1 MSLKSRAQQLKAD
14 IPALFL
20 ALNSPDTPVLARI
33 LAALTVAYALSPID
47 LIPDFLPVLG
57 YLDDVLLLPAMAA
70 FTIRLIPRPV
80 MDACRRQA
88 ADLWQNVKPKRWYYA
103 LPSVV
108 IWVLIAW
115 VILKQC
121 FKKKTGENG
130 LILSRLCFMEDSSH
144 TPGQYRNRRT

>member
-20 ALNSPDTPVLARI
+20 VLNSPDTPALARI

-57 YLDDVLLLPAMAA
+57 YLDDALLLPAMAA
-70 FTIRLIPRPV
+70 LTIRLIPRPV

-88 ADLWQNVKPKRWYYA
+88 AAVAKRETQA
-103 LPSVV
+103 L
-108 IWVLIAW
+108 VLCTA
-115 VILKQC
+115 KRGHMGANC
-121 FKKKTGENG
+121 
-130 LILSRLCFMEDSSH
+130 MDDSE
-144 TPGQYRNRRT
+144 TMF

>member
-20 ALNSPDTPVLARI
+20 ALNSPDTPALARI
-33 LAALTVAYALSPID
+33 LAALTVYALSPID
-47 LIPDFLPVLG
+47 LIPDLLPVLG

-70 FTIRLIPRPV
+70 LTIRLIPRPV

-88 ADLWQNVKPKRWYYA
+88 ADLWQNGKPKRWYYA

-115 VILKQC
+115 GILKQW
-121 FKKKTGENG
+121 
-130 LILSRLCFMEDSSH
+130 L
-144 TPGQYRNRRT
+144 

>member
-1 MSLKSRAQQLKAD
+1 MSLKSRAPQLKAD

-20 ALNSPDTPVLARI
+20 ALNSPDTPALARI

-70 FTIRLIPRPV
+70 LTIRLIPRPA

-88 ADLWQNVKPKRWYYA
+88 AGLWQNGKPKRWYYA
-103 LPSVV
+103 LPIVV

-115 VILKQC
+115 VILKQWLE
-121 FKKKTGENG
+121 K
-130 LILSRLCFMEDSSH
+130 
-144 TPGQYRNRRT
+144 RRERMG

>member
-20 ALNSPDTPVLARI
+20 ALNSPDTPALARI
-33 LAALTVAYALSPID
+33 LAALT
-47 LIPDFLPVLG
+47 
-57 YLDDVLLLPAMAA
+57 
-70 FTIRLIPRPV
+70 IRLIPRLV

-88 ADLWQNVKPKRWYYA
+88 ASLWQNGEPKRWYYA

-115 VILKQC
+115 VILKQWLE
-121 FKKKTGENG
+121 K
-130 LILSRLCFMEDSSH
+130 
-144 TPGQYRNRRT
+144 RRERMG

>member
-20 ALNSPDTPVLARI
+20 ALNSPDTPALARI

-70 FTIRLIPRPV
+70 LTIRLIPRPV

-88 ADLWQNVKPKRWYYA
+88 AGLWQNRKPKRWYYA
-103 LPSVV
+103 LPIVV

-115 VILKQC
+115 VILKQWLE
-121 FKKKTGENG
+121 K
-130 LILSRLCFMEDSSH
+130 
-144 TPGQYRNRRT
+144 RRERMG